1 MYEQV
6 SKNTNHKVNSHP
18 PFCHSRESGNLSSQI
33 CSGAMNCAFPLLVF
47 TVFCLLWA
55 RCIVLLAGSMNRTPI
70 THYLF
75 RADTRSAPTCTL
87 RPYFFLFLSFFLH
100 YPLYAVRSTLVQL
113 PAILAANLIL
123 YEVPLID
130 SNLLQMVHQ
139 LMDMLLFGF

>member
-33 CSGAMNCAFPLLVF
+33 CRGAMNCAPTGYLLLI
-47 TVFCLLWA
+47 TGY
-55 RCIVLLAGSMNRTPI
+55 CI
-70 THYLF
+70 
-75 RADTRSAPTCTL
+75 
-87 RPYFFLFLSFFLH
+87 
-100 YPLYAVRSTLVQL
+100 LYAMRSTLVQL
-113 PAILAANLIL
+113 PVILAVNLIL